1 MRNNILISA
10 LAVAASSLA
19 ADCNGHAELC
29 NRQYSK
35 VTFVGAHN
43 SPFTGVGPA
52 DNQLTDPT
60 EQLDQGVR
68 FLQAQT
74 QEKDGSPQ
82 MCHTS
87 CLLEDA
93 GSLQDYLGPIKT
105 WLEGHPDEVV
115 TLLLT
120 NPDAID
126 INKYGDIFKS
136 TGLDSYVFTPD
147 KQLGLDD
154 WPTLG
159 DMISSGKRVV
169 VFMDYNMDTSKVPY
183 ILDEFAYYFETP
195 FDPTED
201 ILSGCGIDR
210 PSGVSADGRMFLAN
224 HNLNVE
230 ILPDVLIPNLVEAHN
245 TNSVESITE
254 QTDNCK
260 SSYGRVPNVV
270 LLDFVSQG
278 DTIKAQDL
286 LNGL

>member
-10 LAVAASSLA
+10 LAVAAGSLA

-29 NRQYSK
+29 DRQYSK

-43 SPFTGVGPA
+43 SPFVGVGPA

-60 EQLDQGVR
+60 EQLDLGVR

-105 WLEGHPDEVV
+105 WIDAHPNEVV

-126 INKYGDIFKS
+126 ITKYGDAFTS

-147 KQLGLDD
+147 TTLGLDD

-224 HNLNVE
+224 HNRNVE
-230 ILPDVLIPNLVEAHN
+230 VLPDVLIPDLVEASN

-254 QTDNCK
+254 QTDTCK

-270 LLDFVSQG
+270 LLDYVSLG
-278 DTIKAQDL
+278 DTIQAQDL